1 MHQPIVLNCD
11 NISILYLS
19 IFSFPEMDENFKRF
33 EAQQVYIYKEIG
45 IMTGGLRA
53 HNKTSGEEK
62 TGI

>member
-1 MHQPIVLNCD
+1 
-11 NISILYLS
+11 
-19 IFSFPEMDENFKRF
+19 MDKNFRRF